1 MAINTL
7 YGQFMDVIEI
17 KTLIDI
23 TNTRVVRPNQ
33 GTSLAYDQNRNF
45 ITLIQCV
52 ELRSIITYNNPP
64 TVDIV
69 NLDGSEFGTEYIGE
83 HHVWTFTF
91 MPDRVGIYNIDK
103 HGHSKTLIDDIDG
116 VPIIKNLSETINIE
130 RAIFDCMSVAYKNT
144 LIKAHLGTI

>member
-1 MAINTL
+1 
-7 YGQFMDVIEI
+7 MDVIEI
-17 KTLIDI
+17 HTLVDI

-33 GTSLAYDQNRNF
+33 GTALAYDQNRNF

-64 TVDIV
+64 TFKIV
-69 NLDGSEFGTEYIGE
+69 NIDGMGFGSAYTGE
-83 HHVWTFTF
+83 HKVWTFNFT
-91 MPDRVGIYNIDK
+91 PDRMGVYNIDRRVP
-103 HGHSKTLIDDIDG
+103 GGALFDDIDG

-130 RAIFDCMSVAYKNT
+130 RAIFDCISIAYKNT

>member
-1 MAINTL
+1 
-7 YGQFMDVIEI
+7 MDVIEI
-17 KTLIDI
+17 HTLIDI

-33 GTSLAYDQNRNF
+33 GTALAYDQNRNF

-52 ELRSIITYNNPP
+52 ELRSVIIYNNAP
-64 TVDIV
+64 TFKVMNI
-69 NLDGSEFGTEYIGE
+69 DGMGFGSEYIGE
-83 HHVWTFTF
+83 HKVWTFNFT
-91 MPDRVGIYNIDK
+91 PDRMGVYNIDRR
-103 HGHSKTLIDDIDG
+103 GPGSALFDDIDG